1 MSRRHG
7 HSLRPRCTQQDR
19 ICQAGEAAGCRCRCH
34 GASWRLMVKRF
45 AGSAPRV
52 IAVRDC
58 PRQRLGADIA
68 ARPHAVLHH
77 DRSPEPGLKSF
88 SEYARYEVDAAASRE
103 GDDQPHRPGGGLR
116 VAVSW
121 TAVGEA
127 DVRTRATTGAMR
139 FRKAVPPSAPVLAV
153 WREMCGACSVNLRP
167 PLEGWHQRSANASEH
182 SAAGG
187 NLCCPFMRRA
197 TMALMAEICGA
208 NRQSGWLPS
217 PAASAGLSRATRAA
231 A

>member
-116 VAVSW
+116 TAVSW
-121 TAVGEA
+121 TAAGEA
-127 DVRTRATTGAMR
+127 DARTRATTGAMR
-139 FRKAVPPSAPVLAV
+139 FRKAMPPSVPVVPAWRGDARNSRRKSAPPRRKIGLTV
-153 WREMCGACSVNLRP
+153 RERI
-167 PLEGWHQRSANASEH
+167 
-182 SAAGG
+182 
-187 NLCCPFMRRA
+187 RA
-197 TMALMAEICGA
+197 FSRW
-208 NRQSGWLPS
+208 RQSLLLT
-217 PAASAGLSRATRAA
+217 AHL
-231 A
+231 